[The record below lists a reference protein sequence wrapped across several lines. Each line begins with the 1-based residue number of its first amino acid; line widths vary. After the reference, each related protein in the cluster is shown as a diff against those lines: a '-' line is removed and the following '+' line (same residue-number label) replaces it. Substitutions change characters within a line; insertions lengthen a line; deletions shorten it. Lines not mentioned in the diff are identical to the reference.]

1 MLLGGEEAEGEVSEK
16 FTTDPIVEKA
26 VRDEL
31 NKSSGKPTTADLGMG

>member
-1 MLLGGEEAEGEVSEK
+1 MLLGEKRWKGKFSEK